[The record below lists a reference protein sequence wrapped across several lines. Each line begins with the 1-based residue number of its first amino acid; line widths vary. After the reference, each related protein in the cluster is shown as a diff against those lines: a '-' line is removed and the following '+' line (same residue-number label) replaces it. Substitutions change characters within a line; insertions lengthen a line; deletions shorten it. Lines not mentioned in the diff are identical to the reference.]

1 MGIDGSH
8 LGVRSRGCNGE
19 VELEDEPPLYE
30 GEESEGGGVLALVS
44 TILLFLLVAVML
56 LAMVAGFVSHVL
68 AELFAVGWNAVSA

>member
-30 GEESEGGGVLALVS
+30 PEGGGVLALVS
-44 TILLFLLVAVML
+44 SILFILVAVML
-56 LAMVAGFVSHVL
+56 LAMAVGFVSHVL
-68 AELFAVGWNAVSA
+68 AQLFAVGWNAVA